1 MSPTSRSMP
10 RGGSSFAMVCSFR
23 IRARV
28 GFRLTDAG
36 GLRMLIMAFRIALR
50 ALARNKL
57 RSFLTMLG
65 IIIGVGAVIAM
76 VAIGEGAK
84 KRVQE
89 QIASLGTNLLVI
101 LPGTVTLGGARSGS
115 GGRQSLVAADAKAI
129 MNEIPIVAGASPVVR
144 QVQQV
149 IAGDQ
154 NWGTSIQGVAP
165 EFQQIREWR
174 VGEGRFINQAD
185 VESTA
190 KVALIGE
197 TVAYKLFGDN
207 DPTGAVIRI
216 KKIPF
221 RIIGILAAKGQTGNG
236 TDQDDVVMVPYTAM
250 MKLVMGVTYIQQ
262 IIVAAV
268 SADTTQEANTQIA
281 LLLRQRH
288 KIRPGSDDDFNIR
301 NLSDIAEAASN
312 SATVMALLLGSIA
325 SVSLIVGGIGI
336 MNIMLVSV
344 TERTR
349 EIGIRMAVGARGRDI
364 LLQFI
369 VEALVMAAIGGALG
383 IAVGIG
389 SSDIIHRVMEWPVLV
404 RGEVIVIAVLVSA
417 GVGIFFGFYPARK
430 AARLDPIEALRYE

>member
-1 MSPTSRSMP
+1 
-10 RGGSSFAMVCSFR
+10 
-23 IRARV
+23 
-28 GFRLTDAG
+28 
-36 GLRMLIMAFRIALR
+36 MLMMAFRIALR

-84 KRVQE
+84 RRVQE

-101 LPGTVTLGGARSGS
+101 LPGTVTLGGARSGA
-115 GGRQSLVAADAKAI
+115 GGRQSLVPADARAI
-129 MNEIPIVAGASPVVR
+129 MNEIPVVSGASPVVR
-144 QVQQV
+144 QFQQV

-154 NWGTSIQGVAP
+154 NWGTQIQGIAP
-165 EFQQIREWR
+165 EFQQIREWQIR
-174 VGEGRFINQAD
+174 EGRFINQAD
-185 VESTA
+185 VDTTA

-197 TVAYKLFGDN
+197 TVAYNLFGAE
-207 DPTGAVIRI
+207 DPIGAVIRV

-221 RIIGILAAKGQTGNG
+221 RIVGILAAKGQSSNG
-236 TDQDDVVMVPYTAM
+236 TDQDDIVMVPYTSM

-268 SADTTQEANTQIA
+268 SADTTQEASTQMA
-281 LLLRQRH
+281 ALLRQRH
-288 KIRPGSDDDFNIR
+288 KIRPGTDDDFTIR

-349 EIGIRMAVGARGRDI
+349 EIGIRMAVGARARDI
-364 LLQFI
+364 MLQFI
-369 VEALVMAAIGGALG
+369 VEAVVMAASGGLIGIFVGVGSSSLIKYLAELPALIKPEI
-383 IAVGIG
+383 IAV
-389 SSDIIHRVMEWPVLV
+389 SF
-404 RGEVIVIAVLVSA
+404 LVSGTV
-417 GVGIFFGFYPARK
+417 GVFFGFYPAQK
-430 AARLDPIEALRYE
+430 AAHLDPIEALRYE

>member
-1 MSPTSRSMP
+1 M
-10 RGGSSFAMVCSFR
+10 FF
-23 IRARV
+23 
-28 GFRLTDAG
+28 
-36 GLRMLIMAFRIALR
+36 MAFRIAIR

-89 QIASLGTNLLVI
+89 QIAGLGTNLLVI
-101 LPGTVTLGGARSGS
+101 LPGTVTVGGARTGS
-115 GGRQSLVAADAKAI
+115 GGRQSLLPSDAKAI
-129 MNEIPIVAGASPVVR
+129 MAEIPVVSGASPVVR
-144 QVQQV
+144 QGQQV

-154 NWGTSIQGVAP
+154 NWSTSVQGVAP
-165 EFQQIREWR
+165 EFQQIREWQ
-174 VGEGRFINQAD
+174 VQEGRFISEAD

-190 KVALIGE
+190 KVALIGQS
-197 TVAYKLFGDN
+197 VAYNLFGDN
-207 DPTGAVIRI
+207 DPIDAIIRI

-221 RIIGILAAKGQTGNG
+221 RIIGILGAKGQSGNG
-236 TDQDDVVMVPYTAM
+236 TDQDDVVMVPYTTM

-268 SADTTQEANTQIA
+268 SADTTQEATDQIT

-288 KIRPGSDDDFNIR
+288 KIRPGSDDDFMIR

-325 SVSLIVGGIGI
+325 SVSLLVGGIGI

-349 EIGIRMAVGARGRDI
+349 EIGIRMAVGARSRDI
-364 LLQFI
+364 MLQFI
-369 VEALVMAAIGGALG
+369 VEAMVMAASGGVIGVL
-383 IAVGIG
+383 VGIG
-389 SSDIIHRVMEWPVLV
+389 SSTLIKYLSDLPTLIKPEIIA
-404 RGEVIVIAVLVSA
+404 ISFFVSGTV
-417 GVGIFFGFYPARK
+417 GVFFGFYPARK
-430 AARLDPIEALRYE
+430 AARLDPIDALRYE

>member
-1 MSPTSRSMP
+1 
-10 RGGSSFAMVCSFR
+10 
-23 IRARV
+23 
-28 GFRLTDAG
+28 
-36 GLRMLIMAFRIALR
+36 MLVMAFRIALR

-84 KRVQE
+84 KKVQE

-101 LPGTVTLGGARSGS
+101 LPGTVTLGGARTGF
-115 GGRQSLVAADAKAI
+115 GGRQSLVPSDAKAI
-129 MNEIPIVAGASPVVR
+129 MDEIPIVSGASPVLR

-154 NWGTSIQGVAP
+154 NWSTQIQGVAP
-165 EFQQIREWR
+165 EFQRIREWQVR
-174 VGEGRFINQAD
+174 EGRFLSQAD
-185 VESTA
+185 VDSTA

-197 TVAYKLFGDN
+197 TVAYNLFGDN
-207 DPTGAVIRI
+207 DPLDAIIRI

-221 RIIGILAAKGQTGNG
+221 RVIGILAAKGQSGNG
-236 TDQDDVVMVPYTAM
+236 TDQDDVVMIPYTTM

-268 SADTTQEANTQIA
+268 SSDTTQEANNQIA
-281 LLLRQRH
+281 SLLRQRH
-288 KIRPGSDDDFNIR
+288 KIRSGADDDFMIR

-312 SATVMALLLGSIA
+312 SATVMAVLLGSIA
-325 SVSLIVGGIGI
+325 SVSLLVGGIGI

-349 EIGIRMAVGARGRDI
+349 EIGIRMAVGARSRDI
-364 LLQFI
+364 MLQFI
-369 VEALVMAAIGGALG
+369 VEAVVMAASGGVIGIL
-383 IAVGIG
+383 VGIG
-389 SSDIIHRVMEWPVLV
+389 SSNLIKYLAELPTLIRPDIIA
-404 RGEVIVIAVLVSA
+404 ISFLVS
-417 GVGIFFGFYPARK
+417 GTVGIFFGFYPARK
-430 AARLDPIEALRYE
+430 AAQLDPIDALRYE